1 MAYTHGGIGMYLRT
15 TRRKRKD
22 GSVVTYY
29 QLAHNVWDKQ
39 ARRSTTKVLYNFGR
53 ADQYD
58 RDALV
63 RLCRSIGRVCG
74 VEVRDPLSGEEQD
87 AEVAAAVEAVEVL
100 RARELGTTWTVL
112 QLWEKLGIDRLL
124 KRLLAEDG
132 IERPYDLALLAMVA
146 NRLTEP
152 TSKLGVWE
160 RWLDKVHLP
169 GAPERWSKDWFYEA
183 LDFLHDH
190 AEEIEK
196 AVFFEV
202 ANLMNLAVDVV
213 FFDTTTASFSI
224 DESDPDESLEDGTVE
239 PGLRRFGHAKEGA
252 WEPQVVVALA
262 VTREGLPVRS
272 WVFPG
277 NTADTTVVKR
287 IRDDLRGWKLHRVLM
302 VGDAGMDSLENREE
316 LARACGRYVL
326 AVRAASLKEVK
337 HDVLKRA
344 GRYRKVSDNLRVK
357 EVIVGEG
364 ERRRRY
370 LVCHNPA
377 QAERQKRHRDEVLA
391 ELEAELARHRDAG
404 AERQWVARLRASGR
418 YGRYLHL
425 DDQGRLRIDKK
436 AVRAA
441 ERLDGKWVLITND
454 DSLSAA
460 DAAQAYKGLLIIERC
475 FRNMKRVQ
483 LHMRPMFHRL
493 SRRIVAHVKL
503 CVLALLIQRIGELRA
518 GRSWMRIHTA
528 LQKVQA
534 VELRVG
540 SHHFIRRSAV
550 PEDAAELF
558 ESLDITPP
566 PLVLGHK
573 A

>member
-1 MAYTHGGIGMYLRT
+1 MYLRT

-22 GSVVTYY
+22 GTFVTYY

-39 ARRSTTKVLYNFGR
+39 AQRSTTKVLYNFGR

-132 IERPYDLALLAMVA
+132 IDRPYDLALLAMVA

-183 LDFLHDH
+183 LDFLDKH

-196 AVFFEV
+196 TVFFEV

-224 DESDPDESLEDGTVE
+224 DESDPDEALEDGTVE

-287 IRDDLRGWKLHRVLM
+287 IREDLRGWKLHRVLM

-357 EVIVGEG
+357 EVVVGEG

-370 LVCHNPA
+370 LV
-377 QAERQKRHRDEVLA
+377 
-391 ELEAELARHRDAG
+391 
-404 AERQWVARLRASGR
+404 
-418 YGRYLHL
+418 
-425 DDQGRLRIDKK
+425 
-436 AVRAA
+436 
-441 ERLDGKWVLITND
+441 
-454 DSLSAA
+454 
-460 DAAQAYKGLLIIERC
+460 
-475 FRNMKRVQ
+475 
-483 LHMRPMFHRL
+483 
-493 SRRIVAHVKL
+493 
-503 CVLALLIQRIGELRA
+503 
-518 GRSWMRIHTA
+518 
-528 LQKVQA
+528 
-534 VELRVG
+534 
-540 SHHFIRRSAV
+540 
-550 PEDAAELF
+550 
-558 ESLDITPP
+558 
-566 PLVLGHK
+566 
-573 A
+573 